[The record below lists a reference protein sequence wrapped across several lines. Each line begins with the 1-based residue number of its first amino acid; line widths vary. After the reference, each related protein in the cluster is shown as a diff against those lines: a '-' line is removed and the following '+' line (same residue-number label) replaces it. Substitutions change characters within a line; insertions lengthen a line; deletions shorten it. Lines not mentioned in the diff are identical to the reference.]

1 MDKKIGFLAAVSVAA
16 FLTAGCSSF
25 RGSSQGAYG
34 SDYGSG
40 SSQTARTG
48 QVAGGGQVSGNGQ
61 VSDDASGG
69 TRRNRWFGQQYRD
82 TSAAT
87 CKPCATAPKPAT
99 QNTYTYRPAAKP
111 KTAYKP
117 PVKQAGQHN
126 QQWYIDRWN
135 RQQQQQQQQQAVKKP
150 VNTSTYSGYGSGN
163 YDAGNQGSSTYYDYS
178 SASGSYSAPKPATS
192 AATSNKS
199 IYTGSYQQKTY
210 KPYNP
215 TTYAGGSA
223 ATTDTATTTVASSGG
238 GSTYTVKKGDTVFE
252 IMRQTGVYWKDIIR
266 INDLQPPYN
275 INPGQIIRLK

>member
-1 MDKKIGFLAAVSVAA
+1 MDKKIGFLAVVSVAA
-16 FLTAGCSSF
+16 LMASGCSSV
-25 RGSSQGAYG
+25 RGSNQGAYG
-34 SDYGSG
+34 SDGYG
-40 SSQTARTG
+40 SSQVSGGG
-48 QVAGGGQVSGNGQ
+48 QVAGSGQVANDSATDGT
-61 VSDDASGG
+61 AT

-99 QNTYTYRPAAKP
+99 QNTYTYRPAPKP
-111 KTAYKP
+111 KTVTKP

-126 QQWYIDRWN
+126 QQYYIDRWN
-135 RQQQQQQQQQAVKKP
+135 RQQQQANKP
-150 VNTSTYSGYGSGN
+150 APKPANTSTYTGYGSGN
-163 YDAGNQGSSTYYDYS
+163 YDAGNQSSSTYYDYS
-178 SASGSYSAPKPATS
+178 SASGTKPATPVNTS
-192 AATSNKS
+192 TSNKS

-223 ATTDTATTTVASSGG
+223 ASTTNTSVVSSSAGG
-238 GSTYTVKKGDTVFE
+238 SGSTYTVRKGDTVFE

-275 INPGQIIRLK
+275 ISPGQTIRLK